1 MKKIKQWF
9 IKNYDLHREEVTKY
23 DYVTLGVGLGA
34 LRAALHSSL
43 LAIAVLLILA
53 HYSWKRK

>member
-9 IKNYDLHREEVTKY
+9 IKNYDLNREEVTKY
-23 DYVTLGVGLGA
+23 DYITLGVGLGVV
-34 LRAALHSSL
+34 LAALQSSL
-43 LAIAVLLILA
+43 LAIAVLLMLA

>member
-9 IKNYDLHREEVTKY
+9 IKNYDFSREEVTVY
-23 DYVTLGVGLGA
+23 DYITLGLGLGVV
-34 LRAALHSSL
+34 LAALQSSL

-53 HYSWKRK
+53 HNSWKRK